1 LKRGKNHRGKKA
13 IHMKHETRGNPL
25 REVRIRLGKGVVVR
39 ADMVSHIPSG
49 SISAVRT
56 EGRNNNNGD

>member
-1 LKRGKNHRGKKA
+1 
-13 IHMKHETRGNPL
+13 MKHETRGNPL